1 MNKKYLLFLLMTTVM
16 FAGCKTKQ
24 IASKQTLQKNPVA
37 ELIEKV
43 QQAEP
48 GFKTANVSKMSM
60 ALNIDGR
67 AFTVSASC
75 KIQRDSAMHMSVQ
88 PIPGF
93 EMFKLEITPD
103 SIRAFD
109 KVNRKM
115 YVTDF
120 SYLEKRFGVAVDYY
134 TLQAI
139 ISNKFFTV
147 GSQNPNKEKCKL
159 SGESET
165 LRGIQFENPTILQ
178 VMNVN
183 DVYRIDK
190 VDLTSKSTNYLMS
203 VLYSE
208 FLLID
213 NVTFPQKIKIQ
224 ASNPK
229 HSLNC
234 DFNISKAMF
243 DNKIVFSS
251 IESGRYER
259 ADINQLLKK

>member
-1 MNKKYLLFLLMTTVM
+1 MNKKYLLFLLITTVL
-16 FAGCKTKQ
+16 FSACKTKQ
-24 IASKQTLQKNPVA
+24 IVSKQAVQINPV
-37 ELIEKV
+37 EQLIEKV

-48 GFKTANVSKMSM
+48 NFKSANVSKMSM

-75 KIQRDSAMHMSVQ
+75 KIQRDSVMHLSVQ
-88 PIPGF
+88 PIAGF
-93 EMFKLEITPD
+93 EMFKVEITPD

-134 TLQAI
+134 TLQAL
-139 ISNKFFTV
+139 ISNRFFTV
-147 GSQNPNKEKCKL
+147 GSQNPNKDKCKL
-159 SGESET
+159 SGESENSH
-165 LRGIQFENPTILQ
+165 GIQFENSAILQ
-178 VMNVN
+178 VVNVN

-190 VDLTSKSTNYLMS
+190 VNLTSKSTNYLMS
-203 VLYSE
+203 VLYSD

-213 NVTFPQKIKIQ
+213 NVSFPQKIKIQ

-229 HSLNC
+229 HVLNC

-251 IESGRYER
+251 IESARYER